1 MSARGITDGNVGHD
15 LATAAIE
22 VEVRMFNSLTRY
34 AEGLG
39 HSRRLR
45 LKPGATV
52 GDVLSMLGIP
62 SREVFFALVNGRD
75 FSPGTGDTEHRSSE
89 GPGAG
94 SRALKRPKTAAR
106 PPR

>member
-1 MSARGITDGNVGHD
+1 MSARGITDGTVGHD

-39 HSRRLR
+39 RHRRLR

-75 FSPGTGDTEHRSSE
+75 
-89 GPGAG
+89 GPVHLEVT
-94 SRALKRPKTAAR
+94 RTLK
-106 PPR
+106 

>member
-75 FSPGTGDTEHRSSE
+75 FSPGRVGEPVRTSYRLRHGDVVALS
-89 GPGAG
+89 GPVPYT
-94 SRALKRPKTAAR
+94 LK
-106 PPR
+106 